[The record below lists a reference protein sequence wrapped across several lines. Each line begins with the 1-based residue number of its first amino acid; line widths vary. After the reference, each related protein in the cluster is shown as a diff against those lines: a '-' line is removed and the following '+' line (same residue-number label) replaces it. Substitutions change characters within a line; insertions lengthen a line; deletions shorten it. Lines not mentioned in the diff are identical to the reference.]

1 MLCVATETVCV
12 DGRSLFK
19 GVLRE
24 MGVAQPAVLPPGQ
37 AAEVQGA
44 AAARRRARGSA
55 LTGPAAVITGPAQLL
70 AVRVCSAQS
79 QTCFSE

>member
-1 MLCVATETVCV
+1 MV

-24 MGVAQPAVLPPGQ
+24 VGVAQPAVLPPGQ

-44 AAARRRARGSA
+44 AAARRRARGAA
-55 LTGPAAVITGPAQLL
+55 LTGPAAVITAPAQLL
-70 AVRVCSAQS
+70 AVRVCPAYIR
-79 QTCFSE
+79 TYLAE